1 MNVAPERQ
9 VAGAIAR
16 LEPMAGCWHVEGDV
30 QSSAYGPASHWTSD
44 ERCEWLPGQRF
55 LVNRWDARVG
65 ERDFKG
71 MAVFGY
77 DPQRGYFARF
87 HDNAGNAPDY
97 RVSIDGTTWTLTG
110 EAQRAV
116 YEFGAGTIAMRWEL
130 RDEKGWH
137 PLRTLTARRV
147 VSAAEVVHEYFAA
160 FQAQDRAT
168 AERLLAQDFTFSSP
182 RDDRIDRAA
191 YFERCWPNAAP
202 AARVQDRAPVRA
214 RRRSVRALQRRA
226 RHRRR
231 ALPQHR
237 DHPRGAREDPR
248 GRRVLRPRP
257 QVNSGTEP

>member
-1 MNVAPERQ
+1 MSVAPERQ
-9 VAGAIAR
+9 VAGATAR
-16 LEPMAGCWHVEGDV
+16 LEPLAGCWHVEGDV
-30 QSSAYGPASHWTSD
+30 QKSAYGPASHWSSD

-77 DPQRGYFARF
+77 DPHRGYFARF

-97 RVSIDGTTWTLTG
+97 TVSMDGATWTLTG
-110 EAQRAV
+110 DAQRAV
-116 YEFGAGTIAMRWEL
+116 YEFSPGSIAIRWEW
-130 RDEKGWH
+130 RDEKGWY
-137 PLRTLTARRV
+137 PLCTLNARRV

-191 YFERCWPNAAP
+191 YFERCWPNASRLRAFRIERLFEHDGEVFVRYS
-202 AARVQDRAPVRA
+202 AERISDGVRFRNTEIIRVARGQIREIDVYFG
-214 RRRSVRALQRRA
+214 
-226 RHRRR
+226 
-231 ALPQHR
+231 R
-237 DHPRGAREDPR
+237 D
-248 GRRVLRPRP
+248 LR
-257 QVNSGTEP
+257 

>member
-1 MNVAPERQ
+1 MSVAPERQ
-9 VAGAIAR
+9 VAGATAR
-16 LEPMAGCWHVEGDV
+16 LEPLAGCWHVEGDV
-30 QSSAYGPASHWTSD
+30 QKSAYGPASHWSSD

-77 DPQRGYFARF
+77 DPQRGHFARF

-97 RVSIDGTTWTLTG
+97 RVSIDGATWTLTG

-116 YEFGAGTIAMRWEL
+116 YEFGAGTIAMRWEW

-137 PLRTLTARRV
+137 PLCTLNARRV

-182 RDDRIDRAA
+182 RNDRIDRAA
-191 YFERCWPNAAP
+191 YFERCWPNAGRLRAFWMERLFEHDGEVFVRYS
-202 AARVQDRAPVRA
+202 AERISDGVRFRNTEIIRVARGQIREIDVYFG
-214 RRRSVRALQRRA
+214 
-226 RHRRR
+226 
-231 ALPQHR
+231 R
-237 DHPRGAREDPR
+237 D
-248 GRRVLRPRP
+248 LR
-257 QVNSGTEP
+257 